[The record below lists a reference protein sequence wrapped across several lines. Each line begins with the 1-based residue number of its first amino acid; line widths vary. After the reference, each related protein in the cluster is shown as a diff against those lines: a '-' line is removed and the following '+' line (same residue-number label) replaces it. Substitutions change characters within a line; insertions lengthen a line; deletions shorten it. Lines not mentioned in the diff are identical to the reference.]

1 MHCSP
6 LIYVFPLIS
15 PLVFILS
22 MVSDWFIAQIPCPAS
37 AAAFLRPCRWAP
49 WVPWVPC
56 IRMITF
62 MTRSDESPGLRC
74 PTVSHGVPRCP
85 TVSHVWFMDVYGLWG
100 VPRWSGKPHWR
111 CPHLVSSLMIHDV
124 QWHIFR
130 KLDEIGRSENMGS
143 SQGSTSSHH
152 SRGPSLVGSSMAPG
166 WWILRKNLPKQLLYV
181 HASR

>member
-49 WVPWVPC
+49 WLPWVPC

-100 VPRWSGKPHWR
+100 PPV
-111 CPHLVSSLMIHDV
+111 
-124 QWHIFR
+124 
-130 KLDEIGRSENMGS
+130 
-143 SQGSTSSHH
+143 
-152 SRGPSLVGSSMAPG
+152 VGQTPLKMSPLGFKFNDSWCSMAHFQEVGWNWEVWKYGFIAGQHIVPSFPG
-166 WWILRKNLPKQLLYV
+166 TITGRQLNGAWVMDPSEEL
-181 HASR
+181 AEATALCSCL